1 MVVLKTVLQGAT
13 VAPAT
18 SAAYTADFDGWYRIV
33 QRVKSN
39 DPVNPAANGKLSILQ
54 TSPLQALGTTTD
66 VWPVCEVF
74 LKRTQEIL
82 VNNIGPFGNIVDIFY
97 LEGQA

>member
-1 MVVLKTVLQGAT
+1 MVVLKTVLQGAV
-13 VAPAT
+13 VAPAN
-18 SAAYTADFDGWYRIV
+18 SVRYTADFDGWYRVV

-39 DPVNPAANGKLSILQ
+39 DPVNPVMNGNMTVWQ
-54 TSPLQALGTTTD
+54 TSPITDLGTTTD

-82 VNNIGPFGNIVDIFY
+82 VNNLGPFGNIVDIFY